1 MNYLNTKTV
10 LMAFACLSLLSCKD
24 PAKQTQQTVTENTQ
38 ENYISD
44 KLVADPENQGEKML
58 LGKVRYA
65 DFKNDSLFPWMS
77 ESFEAYTPDS
87 ITLIELKKEQMKEL
101 TPLKLQAY
109 ERLTL
114 FLDRVSPDNLV
125 VRLSKRGQSAAQLRA
140 ELVGTISGEYNH
152 NISQQIYV
160 SDDAWKMIQA
170 VKEQIIG
177 LVEQCYSE
185 CAEGESGP
193 QLGKRILT
201 RLMEQNAAPT
211 QNAIHLLKKEIEIAL

>member
-1 MNYLNTKTV
+1 MI
-10 LMAFACLSLLSCKD
+10 LLEIDGWQVFIQFMSFIV
-24 PAKQTQQTVTENTQ
+24 PAAIVFGIC
-38 ENYISD
+38 YYFISKFVD
-44 KLVADPENQGEKML
+44 EQHTLRL
-58 LGKVRYA
+58 L
-65 DFKNDSLFPWMS
+65 
-77 ESFEAYTPDS
+77 
-87 ITLIELKKEQMKEL
+87 ELKKEQMKEL